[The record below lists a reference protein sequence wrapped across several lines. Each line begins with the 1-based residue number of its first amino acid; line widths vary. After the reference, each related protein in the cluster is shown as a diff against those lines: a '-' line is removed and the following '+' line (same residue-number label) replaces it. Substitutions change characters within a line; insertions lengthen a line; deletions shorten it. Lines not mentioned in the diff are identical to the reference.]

1 MKKIIS
7 VFLCALMLAAMFC
20 LPASAANELAKGY
33 DAAKDGELLYDVVFN
48 AKDGAYTPD
57 VISRDT
63 DKNTTADV
71 KFSAM
76 VRKLR
81 SPTTMLMSEDTGGE
95 DRSKVLNSAKAKII
109 RLPVR

>member
-48 AKDGAYTPD
+48 ATQIKIQRRMLNSLP
-57 VISRDT
+57 
-63 DKNTTADV
+63 
-71 KFSAM
+71 M